1 MNVPIATQIRCEG
14 EWSSYSRTVSV
25 LTADQDVERQQC
37 GTFTFVGHEMGEGA
51 IFVEL
56 LSGSDAEKFNEY
68 LNAKGSTSEKHQRL
82 DEDIDPPIATAPPL
96 TESEVELRYSYY
108 APP

>member
-1 MNVPIATQIRCEG
+1 M
-14 EWSSYSRTVSV
+14 

-56 LSGSDAEKFNEY
+56 LSGSDAEKFDEY

-82 DEDIDPPIATAPPL
+82 DGDIDPPIATAPPL
-96 TESEVELRYSYY
+96 TASEVELRYSYY
-108 APP
+108 ALP

>member
-1 MNVPIATQIRCEG
+1 M
-14 EWSSYSRTVSV
+14 

-82 DEDIDPPIATAPPL
+82 DGDIDPPIATAPPL
-96 TESEVELRYSYY
+96 TESEVELRYNPHETKCVWLRDPSRPS
-108 APP
+108 AKGFRSTVLV